1 MLQMKYCQVTVRLI
15 KKFKTKR
22 AKFVEKDKVP
32 AVLDLMMAVHLKLLS
47 VQSMATV
54 NVHLTNLEILNVV
67 RGLEIQQQITK
78 VESLKAVK
86 AKSVEKDRDLV
97 VLDLMMAVHLKLL
110 SVQNGVI
117 VNVLNINLGTQNVVL
132 DFLSK
137 KNQEGADQAGKAN
150 LGKAN

>member
-1 MLQMKYCQVTVRLI
+1 MKYCQVTVRLI

-67 RGLEIQQQITK
+67 QGLEIHHQITK
-78 VESLKAVK
+78 V
-86 AKSVEKDRDLV
+86 
-97 VLDLMMAVHLKLL
+97 
-110 SVQNGVI
+110 
-117 VNVLNINLGTQNVVL
+117 
-132 DFLSK
+132 
-137 KNQEGADQAGKAN
+137 
-150 LGKAN
+150 

>member
-15 KKFKTKR
+15 KKFKIKR

-67 RGLEIQQQITK
+67 QGLEIHHQITK
-78 VESLKAVK
+78 V
-86 AKSVEKDRDLV
+86 
-97 VLDLMMAVHLKLL
+97 
-110 SVQNGVI
+110 
-117 VNVLNINLGTQNVVL
+117 
-132 DFLSK
+132 
-137 KNQEGADQAGKAN
+137 
-150 LGKAN
+150 